1 MLVEVNAAVEVIAA
15 AGAAGSRCSLMEALE
30 NCMQGPNRNRSSTM
44 VAMFLTVA
52 GTLFATIPARAV
64 EGHSFASPQAAIDAL
79 VAAVKSGYA
88 DEVAAVLGPK
98 GRDLASSGDPVADET
113 ARQRFISAYDESH
126 ELKLE
131 GSSRAILRVGKDD
144 FPFPIPIV
152 EDAGAWHFDTKAG
165 AEEILDR
172 RIGENELAAIKVL
185 RAYVDAQHEYAEADH
200 DGKGVQYAQRLVSS
214 DGKQDGLYWPATG
227 DAESP
232 LGPLVGEARAEGY
245 KAHSDGPHPYHGY
258 LFRILTSQGKDAA
271 GGERDYVI
279 GGRML
284 GGFGLVATPAEYG
297 NSGVM
302 TFIVNQDGILFQ
314 KDLGPDT
321 SELAPAMR
329 SFNPD
334 GSWAKVS
341 D

>member
-1 MLVEVNAAVEVIAA
+1 
-15 AGAAGSRCSLMEALE
+15 
-30 NCMQGPNRNRSSTM
+30 M
-44 VAMFLTVA
+44 VTIFLAVA
-52 GTLFATIPARAV
+52 GTLSATIVECAV
-64 EGHSFASPQAAIDAL
+64 ASHSFASPQAAIDAL
-79 VAAVKSGYA
+79 VAAVKSGNA
-88 DEVAAVLGPK
+88 DEVTAVLGPE

-113 ARQRFISAYDESH
+113 ARLRFITAYDESH

-144 FPFPIPIV
+144 FPFPIPVV
-152 EDAGAWHFDTKAG
+152 EHAGAWKFDTKAD

-172 RIGENELAAIKVL
+172 RIGENELSAIKVL

-200 DGKGVQYAQRLVSS
+200 DGKGVQYAQRLMSS

-227 DAESP
+227 DTESP

-245 KAHSDGPHPYHGY
+245 KTHSDGPHPYHGY
-258 LFRILTSQGKDAA
+258 LFRILTPQSKDAA

-302 TFIVNQDGILFQ
+302 TFIVNQDGIVFQ
-314 KDLGPDT
+314 KDFGPDT
-321 SELAPAMR
+321 SELAAAMH